1 MSSFAGQVA
10 LITGAAQGIGRA
22 LAHQL
27 AAAGAKVAAVDL
39 QAEALEKLNVE
50 LAGKPIA
57 ATTADVTDR
66 ANFAA
71 AVKRLEGKLGP
82 VDLLIANAGIGRETA
97 AVTFSAADIEE
108 IIRVNLI
115 GVVNSIEAVLP
126 GMIERRRGHI
136 AALSSMAS
144 YRGLPKMLGYCASKA
159 GVNALL
165 DGMRVELKPYG
176 IGVTTICP
184 AWIRTQMT
192 ANISARMKNILEVDD
207 AARLMLEAVRRR
219 RPMYTFPASAA
230 WRVRLLRWLPAGWSD
245 WMVERHMK
253 RIVREDA
260 AAPVKL

>member
-1 MSSFAGQVA
+1 MASFAGQVV

-27 AAAGAKVAAVDL
+27 ADAGARIAAIDL
-39 QAEALEKLNVE
+39 HADALEKLTIE
-50 LAGKPIA
+50 LAGKPVA
-57 ATTADVTDR
+57 ATVGDVTDR
-66 ANFAA
+66 AGFNE
-71 AVKRLEGKLGP
+71 AVKRLEGTLGP
-82 VDLLIANAGIGRETA
+82 VDLLIANAGIGRETSA
-97 AVTFSAADIEE
+97 LTFSAEAIEA

-126 GMIERRRGHI
+126 GMIARRRGHI

-176 IGVTTICP
+176 IAVTTICP
-184 AWIRTQMT
+184 AWVRTQMT
-192 ANISARMKNILEVDD
+192 ANLNARLRGILEVED
-207 AARLMLEAVRRR
+207 AARLMLAAIRCR
-219 RPMYTFPASAA
+219 RPMVTFPAGAA

-245 WMVERHMK
+245 WMVERHLR
-253 RIVREDA
+253 RISRD
-260 AAPVKL
+260 